1 MSNNPL
7 EPSRYTALIIKLLW
21 VAPLFIMG
29 VLIVACNKI
38 SPGAF
43 SDNINEGII
52 EYKISFPEMGDE
64 SLTATL
70 MPKMM
75 FYAFKENAFAS
86 YFEAAGG
93 VFKNRIIA
101 DRKLKT
107 VEHQLKVFR
116 KKVKVMMDE
125 TEVLQM
131 LAEYP
136 KMEVIE
142 TGIVDTIAGY
152 PCNKAII
159 VFEDVEKSQID
170 VYYTKSIDMD
180 KPNWCTQYHEIDGVL
195 MAYEIVEFGIRMRL
209 EAVSVRPEK
218 ILPEVLNPKD
228 EFTPISKESMD
239 VELSQLVETF
249 EL

>member
-1 MSNNPL
+1 MSNISPTN
-7 EPSRYTALIIKLLW
+7 SKYTSLIIKLLW
-21 VAPLFIMG
+21 ITPILIMG
-29 VLIVACNKI
+29 LLIVACNKI
-38 SPGAF
+38 SPGSF
-43 SDNINEGII
+43 SGNISEGII
-52 EYKISFPEMGDE
+52 EYKISFPELGDE

-70 MPKMM
+70 MPEIMV
-75 FYAFKENAFAS
+75 YAFKENAFAS

-101 DRKLKT
+101 DRNDKT

-131 LAEYP
+131 LAQYP
-136 KMEVIE
+136 KMQVIE
-142 TGIVDTIAGY
+142 TDVVDTIAGY
-152 PCNKAII
+152 PCKKAII

-170 VYYTKSIDMD
+170 VYYTKEIDME

-209 EAVSVRPEK
+209 EAVSVRKEK
-218 ILPEVLNPKD
+218 VLPDLLKPQD
-228 EFTPISKESMD
+228 DFTPISKESMD
-239 VELSQLVETF
+239 VELAQLVETF

>member
-1 MSNNPL
+1 MSNISPTN
-7 EPSRYTALIIKLLW
+7 SKYTSLIIKLLW
-21 VAPLFIMG
+21 ITPILIMG
-29 VLIVACNKI
+29 LLIVACNKI
-38 SPGAF
+38 SPGSF
-43 SDNINEGII
+43 SGNISEGII
-52 EYKISFPEMGDE
+52 EYKISFPELGDE

-70 MPKMM
+70 MPEIMV
-75 FYAFKENAFAS
+75 YAFKENAFAS

-101 DRKLKT
+101 DRNDKT

-131 LAEYP
+131 LAQYP
-136 KMEVIE
+136 KMQVIE
-142 TGIVDTIAGY
+142 TDVVDTIAGY
-152 PCNKAII
+152 SCKKAII

-170 VYYTKSIDMD
+170 VYYTKEIDME

-218 ILPEVLNPKD
+218 VLPDLLKPQD
-228 EFTPISKESMD
+228 DFTPISKESME
-239 VELSQLVETF
+239 VELAQLVETF

>member
-1 MSNNPL
+1 
-7 EPSRYTALIIKLLW
+7 
-21 VAPLFIMG
+21 MG

-38 SPGAF
+38 SPGSF
-43 SDNINEGII
+43 SGNINEGII
-52 EYKISFPEMGDE
+52 EYKVSFPEMGEE

-70 MPKMM
+70 MPEIMI
-75 FYAFKENAFAS
+75 YAFKENAFAS

-101 DRKLKT
+101 DRNLKT

-125 TEVLQM
+125 TEVLEM

-136 KMEVIE
+136 KMQVIE
-142 TGIVDTIAGY
+142 TEVIDTIAGY
-152 PCNKAII
+152 PCQKAII

-170 VYYTKSIDMD
+170 VYYTKAIDME

-209 EAVSVRPEK
+209 EAISVRPEK
-218 ILPEVLNPKD
+218 VMPDLLNPKED
-228 EFTPISKESMD
+228 FTPISKESMD